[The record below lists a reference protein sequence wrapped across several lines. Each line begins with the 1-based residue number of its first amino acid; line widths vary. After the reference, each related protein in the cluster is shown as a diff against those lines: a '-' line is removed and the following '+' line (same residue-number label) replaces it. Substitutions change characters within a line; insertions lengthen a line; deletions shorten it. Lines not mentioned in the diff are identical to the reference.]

1 MNKTDLAQIEVVVGK
16 KLKEELKPI
25 KVILDE
31 HTRKLDEHT
40 RKLDEHTRKLDEHTR
55 KLDEH
60 SERLDS
66 LTLDMINVQKK
77 TDILPDIF
85 DYVKG
90 TKEKVDDLEKRVETL
105 EAAS

>member
-1 MNKTDLAQIEVVVGK
+1 MNKTDLVQIEEVVGK

-25 KVILDE
+25 KLTLDE
-31 HTRKLDEHT
+31 HTLKLDEHT
-40 RKLDEHTRKLDEHTR
+40 RKLDEHTLKLDEHT
-55 KLDEH
+55 
-60 SERLDS
+60 ERLDS

-77 TDILPDIF
+77 TDLLPDIF

-105 EAAS
+105 EAAA

>member
-25 KVILDE
+25 KVI
-31 HTRKLDEHT
+31 
-40 RKLDEHTRKLDEHTR
+40 LDEHTR

>member
-25 KVILDE
+25 KVI
-31 HTRKLDEHT
+31 LDEHT

>member
-1 MNKTDLAQIEVVVGK
+1 MNKTDLEQIEAVVGK

-25 KVILDE
+25 KVTLDE

-40 RKLDEHTRKLDEHTR
+40 RILGEHTRKLDEHT
-55 KLDEH
+55 
-60 SERLDS
+60 ERLDS
-66 LTLDMINVQKK
+66 LTHDMITVQQK
-77 TDILPDIF
+77 TDVLPDIF

-105 EAAS
+105 EAAA